1 MGIPL
6 CHYDGKQKKRG
17 LSVYAVYFPSF
28 LNGSSFIDF
37 IESFIDFYRVFVTL
51 LDYSRRL
58 YQLLWTTLSLYTSSR
73 SNMVCFIQVITEWKW
88 RLLSWPSRLS
98 QLRPGQLFHS
108 LVALLCSCCVLPSP
122 RSPIPSAFR
131 ECALALLFSGCLLP
145 AQALFLFTCH
155 GLIPSQCQ
163 DHLYVTLA
171 CSISIAGA
179 YLYICIYIVPF
190 TWL

>member
-17 LSVYAVYFPSF
+17 LSVYTVYFPSL

-58 YQLLWTTLSLYTSSR
+58 YQWLWTTLSLYTSSR

-88 RLLSWPSRLS
+88 RLLSVAFKAVTVPPWPAFPFADCIFVQL
-98 QLRPGQLFHS
+98 LRPSQSLLPHS
-108 LVALLCSCCVLPSP
+108 QRIRRMRPCTALLRMLASSSGTFPLHLS
-122 RSPIPSAFR
+122 RSHPISM
-131 ECALALLFSGCLLP
+131 SGSFICN
-145 AQALFLFTCH
+145 
-155 GLIPSQCQ
+155 
-163 DHLYVTLA
+163 
-171 CSISIAGA
+171 ISM
-179 YLYICIYIVPF
+179 
-190 TWL
+190 